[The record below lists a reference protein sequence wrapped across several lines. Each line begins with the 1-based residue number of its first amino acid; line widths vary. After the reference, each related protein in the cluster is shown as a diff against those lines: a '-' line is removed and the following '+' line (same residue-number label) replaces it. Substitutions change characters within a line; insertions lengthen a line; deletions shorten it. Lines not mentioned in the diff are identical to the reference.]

1 MELSRDEFENIKKRP
16 YLKSQVVSDSMVPV
30 LKVGDRVV
38 IEIGNLNLQRFD
50 IIVIFVDGKL
60 ICHYIWKINSFV
72 KPVIIQTRNMR
83 KHTDMPIML
92 DDYLGKVVSH
102 QLSLW
107 QKFKLIF

>member
-1 MELSRDEFENIKKRP
+1 MELSRDEFENIKKLP
-16 YLKSQVVSDSMVPV
+16 YLKSQVLSDSMVPI

-38 IEIGNLNLQRFD
+38 IEIGDLNLTRFD

-72 KPVIIQTRNMR
+72 KPVIIQTRNMH
-83 KHTDMPIML
+83 KQLDIPIMIE
-92 DDYLGKVVSH
+92 DYLGKVVSH
-102 QLSLW
+102 RLNRW

>member
-1 MELSRDEFENIKKRP
+1 MALSRDEFQNIKKLP
-16 YLKSQVVSDSMVPV
+16 YFKSQVVSDSMVPV

-38 IEIGNLNLQRFD
+38 IEIGDLNLKRFD

-83 KHTDMPIML
+83 KQMDIPIML

-102 QLSLW
+102 QLSSW
-107 QKFKLIF
+107 QKFKLMF